1 MLVPAKA
8 FVIGKAADT
17 DNSRYALASVKLDR
31 KDGKCVAVATNG
43 RMLAMAEWVEPDATE
58 FPHEAGQGD
67 VSRLVPIKNWDDL
80 AKQVAKNKR
89 SKPILQNVAICDTAD
104 HNVNMTTVVI
114 DSDLNQSVKQV
125 GCVEGGLFPKYEDV
139 LPKYRILH
147 PSKNHH
153 DDAVEI
159 TLNADYLAELA
170 KMAVADGEGTRRIKL
185 TIPLNTSRAVVAVS
199 QTEEIKITGVLMP
212 MADGSLPGQD
222 EIEVQPEPVEQA
234 APAEP
239 AEVPPEAPQGPAGE
253 TIAET
258 VKFDDDVIAM
268 LKEASYEELQD
279 VATATGLTMDQLLA
293 MC

>member
-43 RMLAMAEWVEPDATE
+43 RMLAMAEWVEPDASE

-80 AKQVAKNKR
+80 GKQVAKNKR
-89 SKPILQNVAICDTAD
+89 SKPILQNVAICDTED
-104 HNVNMTTVVI
+104 HPVNMTTVVI

-125 GCVEGGLFPKYEDV
+125 GCVEGRFPKYEDV
-139 LPKYRILH
+139 FPKYKILH
-147 PSKNHH
+147 PGRSHD

-159 TLNADYLAELA
+159 TVNADYLAELA
-170 KMAVADGEGTRRIKL
+170 KMAVADGEGTRQIKL
-185 TIPLNTSRAVVAVS
+185 TIPLNTSRPIVAVS
-199 QTEEIKITGVLMP
+199 QTGDIKITNVLMP
-212 MADGSLPGQD
+212 MAESKRGKD
-222 EIEVQPEPVEQA
+222 EIEVQPEPVEESA
-234 APAEP
+234 P
-239 AEVPPEAPQGPAGE
+239 AEVPPEAPQEPAGE

-258 VKFDDDVIAM
+258 VKFDADVIAM

>member
-80 AKQVAKNKR
+80 GKQVAKNKR
-89 SKPILQNVAICDTAD
+89 SKPILQNVAICDTED
-104 HNVNMTTVVI
+104 HSVNMTTVVI

-125 GCVEGGLFPKYEDV
+125 GCVEGRFPKYEDV
-139 LPKYRILH
+139 IPDYTILH
-147 PSKNHH
+147 PSKAHAGH
-153 DDAVEI
+153 AIEI
-159 TLNADYLAELA
+159 TLNADYLAEMT
-170 KMAVADGEGTRRIKL
+170 KMAVSDEDGTRQIKL
-185 TIPLNTSRAVVAVS
+185 TIPLDSSGPVLAES
-199 QTEEIKITGVLMP
+199 QTPDIKISCVLMP
-212 MADGSLPGQD
+212 MYGGPGPGKD

-234 APAEP
+234 APV
-239 AEVPPEAPQGPAGE
+239 EVPPAAPQEPAGE

-279 VATATGLTMDQLLA
+279 VAAATGLTMDQLLA